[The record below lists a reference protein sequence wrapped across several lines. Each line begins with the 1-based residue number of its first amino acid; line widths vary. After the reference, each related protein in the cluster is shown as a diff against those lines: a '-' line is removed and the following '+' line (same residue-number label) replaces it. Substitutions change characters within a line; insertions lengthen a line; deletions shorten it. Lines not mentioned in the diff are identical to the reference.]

1 MEVIWLF
8 CPDVK
13 KLAGADLDLMQSLSM
28 AIGFERKTENN
39 PITIVFA
46 GINDHLHSRGLLS
59 KLRNPATAEAAVR
72 PAIKNIME
80 SVGEIIDVLRDGSY
94 QRITT
99 DGLKFVY
106 AMVALLAEGM

>member
-13 KLAGADLDLMQSLSM
+13 KLAGADLDLMQPLSM

-46 GINDHLHSRGLLS
+46 GINDHLHSIWS
-59 KLRNPATAEAAVR
+59 PTN
-72 PAIKNIME
+72 
-80 SVGEIIDVLRDGSY
+80 
-94 QRITT
+94 
-99 DGLKFVY
+99 GLKFVY
-106 AMVALLAEGM
+106 AMVAHLAEGM